1 MEPKTN
7 HQLEKL
13 RFSNFMTG
21 FCIISGFVLAA
32 FSYGNVELIEK
43 ERINYTTSDNL
54 IVQRDEVVVPPKN
67 EPIQQPQTKV
77 EQTQSPEIDLNQDI
91 TTSQNTNQ
99 SIDNTEIDITIDV
112 DNNILTGDGSEGPVI
127 MVDPV
132 IEFPD
137 VEATFPGGELAMRDW
152 MSNNLQYPEIS
163 IENGD
168 KGRVFLKFVVEKD
181 GTISNIE
188 VVKGSTKELDDEAK
202 RMIRTMPKWNAGESE
217 GRKVRSTFTLPIN
230 FQLY

>member
-21 FCIISGFVLAA
+21 FCLISGFVLAA
-32 FSYGNVELIEK
+32 FSYGDLEIKQEK
-43 ERINYTTSDNL
+43 VYKQSNTQDY
-54 IVQRDEVVVPPKN
+54 VVMRDEIIEPPKS
-67 EPIQQPQTKV
+67 EPVQQQIQTK
-77 EQTQSPEIDLNQDI
+77 QQSPEIDLTNDI
-91 TTSQNTNQ
+91 NTTQNTNQ
-99 SIDNTEIDITIDV
+99 STDDKQIDVVVNIDNTITS
-112 DNNILTGDGSEGPVI
+112 GDGDGGNIVVI
-127 MVDPV
+127 SDPV

-137 VEATFPGGELAMRDW
+137 VEATFPGGELAMREW
-152 MSNNLQYPEIS
+152 MAKNLQYPEIS

-181 GTISNIE
+181 GTISNVDI
-188 VVKGSTKELDDEAK
+188 VKGATKELDQEAK
-202 RMIRTMPKWNAGESE
+202 RMIRSMPKWQAGESE

-230 FQLY
+230 FELY